1 MMLKEEQQTALPAQ
15 IKSSLVRIDKL
26 VTRITRLITEMLDL
40 SRIEAERLDLENAEI
55 NINDLVNEPIEDI
68 MQSNT
73 THPIEILADFNC
85 TVYGDKNRLEQVIIN
100 LVTNAIKYSSE
111 ASKIEINIYEAQNNQ
126 VAVSVKDYGIGID
139 KKDQEKIFERFY
151 RVEGAVEQT
160 YTGFGIGL
168 FIVKAI
174 IERHNGSISIQS
186 EKGKGA
192 TFTFLLPVYK
202 IINHS
207 AEKDKN
213 KR

>member
-1 MMLKEEQQTALPAQ
+1 MMLKGEQETALPAQ
-15 IKSSLVRIDKL
+15 IKSSLLRIEKL

-40 SRIEAERLDLENAEI
+40 SRIEAERLDLQNEEI
-55 NINDLVNEPIEDI
+55 NINTLVNEAVEDI
-68 MQSNT
+68 RHSNT
-73 THPIEILADFNC
+73 SHSIQILTDFNC

-111 ASKIEINIYEAQNNQ
+111 EYKIEIKIYKEQNNQ
-126 VAVSVKDYGIGID
+126 VAVSIKDKGIGID
-139 KKDQEKIFERFY
+139 KKDHEKIFERFY
-151 RVEGAVEQT
+151 RVEGAIEQT

-174 IERHNGSISIQS
+174 IERHSGSILVES

-202 IINHS
+202 IINHTT
-207 AEKDKN
+207 AII
-213 KR
+213 